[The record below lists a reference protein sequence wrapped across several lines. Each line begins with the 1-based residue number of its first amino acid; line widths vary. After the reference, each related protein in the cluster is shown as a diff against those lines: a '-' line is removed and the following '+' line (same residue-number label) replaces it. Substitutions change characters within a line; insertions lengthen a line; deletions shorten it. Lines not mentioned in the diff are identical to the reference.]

1 MRRLRAASVLPALIG
16 QGTIDLLK
24 LDRAM
29 GPKVKVTR
37 GAVRRAMWQAWWW
50 PKGRFKHY

>member
-1 MRRLRAASVLPALIG
+1 VLPALIG